1 MTQAK
6 PTSETFPVWNLN
18 NIFPS
23 LDSAEYTAARSS
35 YEKQLTELEKLFD
48 QYDISRNKNVPNES
62 KQELA
67 DRLSTVVAKLNE
79 MFMNGET
86 LGAFLTAM
94 ITTDSFNAAAM
105 KENSQLEM
113 LGTRRQQLEVRLK
126 GWLGSL
132 ASQLPAIITLKEEL
146 TTHKFILEF
155 LAEQSR
161 FMMSEAMEDLAS
173 KLSLDAGVA
182 FGRLQGT
189 ITSQLT
195 VPWKENG

>member
-6 PTSETFPVWNLN
+6 PVSETFPVWNLN

-23 LDSAEYTAARSS
+23 LESVEYTVARSS

-48 QYDISRNKNVPNES
+48 QLDISRNNSIPNES

-67 DRLSTVVAKLNE
+67 DRLSTVVSKLNK
-79 MFMNGET
+79 MFMDGET
-86 LGAFLTAM
+86 LGAFLTAL
-94 ITTDSFNAAAM
+94 ITTDSFNAAAA

-132 ASQLPAIITLKEEL
+132 ASQLPTIISLKEDL
-146 TTHKFILEF
+146 KTHKFILEF
-155 LAEQSR
+155 LAQQSQ
-161 FMMSEAMEDLAS
+161 FMMSEAMEDLARRRS
-173 KLSLDAGVA
+173 RLRTAARNDYESTHRSLE
-182 FGRLQGT
+182 R
-189 ITSQLT
+189 
-195 VPWKENG
+195 KR